1 MAGAAEGTSW
11 SHCVKVNWLQCRGC
25 GCARRVWGAVA
36 GEWLRQGG
44 LEGGR
49 EALALLY
56 NFVVDAV
63 ITGRAPP
70 AWPVDGR
77 QPHTQ
82 PPSVPGTLSHDC
94 IHSPCLG
101 RAGICSA
108 PQVFAHGVP
117 IHCPARTALSLHPVK
132 PQAAVPRS
140 NAQSQRGCSCPGGL
154 SCPQALLWD
163 FGGSCGCRAVKPNP
177 AREQSR
183 LLVSRTGRLIGT
195 RELFA

>member
-1 MAGAAEGTSW
+1 M
-11 SHCVKVNWLQCRGC
+11 
-25 GCARRVWGAVA
+25 A

-101 RAGICSA
+101 RAGACSA
-108 PQVFAHGVP
+108 PQVFGHGVP
-117 IHCPARTALSLHPVK
+117 IHCPARTP
-132 PQAAVPRS
+132 
-140 NAQSQRGCSCPGGL
+140 
-154 SCPQALLWD
+154 
-163 FGGSCGCRAVKPNP
+163 
-177 AREQSR
+177 
-183 LLVSRTGRLIGT
+183 
-195 RELFA
+195 